1 VGRFFF
7 QSPEVC
13 QKLGRQPE
21 FLATGDFT
29 TVAARVR
36 GSWRLHRTSVRVFDS
51 RRLRKTA
58 IISCCQRGKRKKKK
72 RRRGEKEEKKGRK
85 RREKERKG
93 EKKGRRRK
101 GKEGKREYAD
111 SVGGCVGR
119 FFFQSPEVGHKL
131 GRQPE
136 FVATGDFTT
145 VAARGRGS
153 RRLHRTS
160 VRVFDSRRL
169 RKTAIISCCHRGK
182 RKKKKR
188 RKEEKEEKK
197 GRKRREKGRK
207 GEKKGRKRKGK
218 EGRREERFREQ
229 EYK

>member
-1 VGRFFF
+1 MGRFFF

-72 RRRGEKEEKKGRK
+72 RRKGVKEEKKGRK

-119 FFFQSPEVGHKL
+119 FFFQSPEVCQKL

-136 FVATGDFTT
+136 FLATGLNSYATRTHAPEDSQYSLSLLTFSENPIKVYRHENVSIWEGSMKCNDMARLADEMQIFYYIPLTT
-145 VAARGRGS
+145 YTHTGFENVVS
-153 RRLHRTS
+153 CVSISLS
-160 VRVFDSRRL
+160 V
-169 RKTAIISCCHRGK
+169 
-182 RKKKKR
+182 
-188 RKEEKEEKK
+188 
-197 GRKRREKGRK
+197 
-207 GEKKGRKRKGK
+207 
-218 EGRREERFREQ
+218 
-229 EYK
+229 